1 MSPTLTP
8 VQMDVLHRVGD
19 QPLTS
24 QLYERSGGDREDIHP
39 TQMSGLDQLTSQEV
53 MGALNNLQT
62 QGLLSS
68 SMVVMP
74 YDTSGYNVQWRPTE
88 PGKSFL
94 Q

>member
-1 MSPTLTP
+1 
-8 VQMDVLHRVGD
+8 MDVLHRVGD

-24 QLYERSGGDREDIHP
+24 QLYERSGGDREDIP
-39 TQMSGLDQLTSQEV
+39 QTQMSGLDSLTPQEV
-53 MGALNNLQT
+53 IGALNYLRA

-68 SMVVMP
+68 QENVMP
-74 YDTSGYNVQWRPTE
+74 NDPSGYNVQWRPTE